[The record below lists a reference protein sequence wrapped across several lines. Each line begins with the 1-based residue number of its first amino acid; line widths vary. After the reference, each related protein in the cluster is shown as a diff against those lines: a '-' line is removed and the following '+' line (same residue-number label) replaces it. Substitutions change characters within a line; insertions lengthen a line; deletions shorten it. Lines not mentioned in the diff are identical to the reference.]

1 MNNHIDGKVDVSC
14 ATEVATNEDGPSV
27 FERTHTG
34 THDRG
39 NACQRGSNRIAWCCE
54 KQASEV
60 ICDSHRGD
68 AVETTSS
75 GVGV

>member
-1 MNNHIDGKVDVSC
+1 MGRRCLKGHTPEHTTEATHANAVQTELRDV
-14 ATEVATNEDGPSV
+14 V
-27 FERTHTG
+27 F
-34 THDRG
+34 
-39 NACQRGSNRIAWCCE
+39 E